1 MLKPMPCTTSVM
13 LKPMPRDVS
22 PCFQGTYGQTF
33 RRLMLCMAAALQ
45 KMAREPVRGYHMT
58 FIKSSKAVALG
69 KANPMVQFM
78 PEEAISWVEMKESMR
93 TFDLQKEEL
102 PEAITVA

>member
-1 MLKPMPCTTSVM
+1 M

>member
-1 MLKPMPCTTSVM
+1 MFPGYLRTNFPSSHAVYGRCFTKIGQRTSARIPHDFHQVQ
-13 LKPMPRDVS
+13 
-22 PCFQGTYGQTF
+22 QGC
-33 RRLMLCMAAALQ
+33 R
-45 KMAREPVRGYHMT
+45 
-58 FIKSSKAVALG
+58 LG